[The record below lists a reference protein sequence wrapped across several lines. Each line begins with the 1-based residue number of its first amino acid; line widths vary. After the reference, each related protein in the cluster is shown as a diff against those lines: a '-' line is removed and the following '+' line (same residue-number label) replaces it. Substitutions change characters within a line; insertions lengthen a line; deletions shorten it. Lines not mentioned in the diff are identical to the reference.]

1 MSLGITSC
9 GGFALRAR
17 NIAES
22 LAAILRGEVR
32 APFGTMAMSAASV
45 IKLGL
50 QAAVIPVLAR
60 LLGPQAFGLVA
71 LAMPFIFL
79 SAALGDGGLG
89 QALIR
94 KRDPSRELES
104 TVFWIAIAT
113 SLVMAAS
120 LSLLAVPIAR
130 LMSEPKIAPILI
142 ALTLVLPMSGS
153 LSVANARISRERK
166 FSIFA
171 IVDMAASVTASLG
184 AITAGILGCGP
195 WSLVIQQLLLWGIKV
210 CWLIPSSGFRPILV
224 CRPSLAW
231 PHLRFGL
238 NAVGARL
245 TDFAAKNFS
254 TLLIG
259 SLIGVA
265 AAGHYA
271 MGYQIVRIPELIISG
286 PLYLSMFVAVAGWGD
301 NRAGALPLTIKG
313 LRGLITLLAPLF
325 CGLALVSDLLVRAVL
340 GPAWIATGPILAMLA
355 PAGFFL
361 CTFSFIGGILMGL
374 GRSDAQFRLIIL
386 SSALL
391 IIGTMVG
398 SRYGAEGVATGMSG
412 GAILAAPVYLYVLAR
427 QFRIP
432 VWTFLSEIT
441 APILA
446 TAAMA
451 AVVVILE
458 HQLPP
463 ARAGF
468 DLAVLMLCGAATF
481 PIALMT
487 ISGPRLVEDLKWLLG
502 RSERTGSIKQSS
514 KDSAGPVE
522 GDATLAG

>member
-1 MSLGITSC
+1 
-9 GGFALRAR
+9 LRAG

-22 LAAILRGEVR
+22 FAAILRGEVR
-32 APFGTMAMSAASV
+32 APFGTMAMSAASIV
-45 IKLGL
+45 KLGL

-71 LAMPFIFL
+71 LAMPLIFL
-79 SAALGDGGLG
+79 SAGLGDGGLG
-89 QALIR
+89 QALVR
-94 KRDPSRELES
+94 HRDPSRALES

-113 SLVMAAS
+113 SLLMAAA

-142 ALTLVLPMSGS
+142 ALTLILPMSGS
-153 LSVANARISRERK
+153 LSVANARISREKR
-166 FSIFA
+166 FSMFA
-171 IVDMAASVTASLG
+171 VVDMVASVTASLA
-184 AITAGILGCGP
+184 AITAGLLGCGP

-210 CWLIPSSGFRPILV
+210 CWLIPSSGFRPLLI
-224 CRPSLAW
+224 CQPGLAW

-245 TDFAAKNFS
+245 TDFGAKNFS

-259 SLIGVA
+259 SLIGVV

-286 PLYLSMFVAVAGWGD
+286 PLYLSVFVAVAGCDD
-301 NRAGALPLTIKG
+301 NHAGALALAIKG
-313 LRGLITLLAPLF
+313 LRGVTALLGPLF
-325 CGLALVSDLLVRAVL
+325 CGLALVSDLLVRVAL
-340 GPAWIATGPILAMLA
+340 GPAWVATGPILAMLA

-361 CTFSFIGGILMGL
+361 CTFNFVGGILMGL

-386 SSALL
+386 NSALL
-391 IIGTMVG
+391 VLGTIVG
-398 SRYGAEGVATGMSG
+398 SRYGAEGVAAGMSA
-412 GAILAAPVYLYVLAR
+412 GAILAAPAYLHVLAR

-432 VWTFLSEIT
+432 LWTLLCELM

-451 AVVVILE
+451 AVVAVLDR
-458 HQLPP
+458 QLD
-463 ARAGF
+463 ATRAGF
-468 DLAVLMLCGAATF
+468 DLAVLVLCGAATF
-481 PIALMT
+481 AIAFIM
-487 ISGPRLVEDLKWLLG
+487 ISGPRVLEDIKWLL
-502 RSERTGSIKQSS
+502 SPSDKTGNITGLPNE
-514 KDSAGPVE
+514 AGPVE
-522 GDATLAG
+522 RDAAVAG